1 MRILLGRHRAAV
13 RRGGQHLKTLVVVVD
28 CAAYRLLAIFGRRSL
43 RPKDR

>member
-13 RRGGQHLKTLVVVVD
+13 RRGGQHLKTLVVVD